1 MNNSTIRILTKT
13 MEQKISALPERI
25 RPWTT
30 EYKNIP
36 RTAIIT
42 GQNGC
47 GKTAFLL
54 YHSKDKNL
62 MYFSASSPIFPPE
75 SLYSFV
81 SDIFMMGYDGV
92 IIDDVHFAKDWNSG
106 LKDLSDNF
114 ADKIIWAASSSEQ
127 IFRKSKGELSKRY
140 TSIKMPLLSFR
151 EFLFLET
158 GELYPVYDF
167 ASKNLPVE
175 PDSKI
180 LSLFRK
186 YREYGTR
193 PVYKPDN
200 FEDKAVELMNEIF
213 FADIPFFMQTANDDN
228 LRLMK
233 AIANS
238 LLTSGSLKIPVRQ
251 LCSEW
256 TIGPEKLYQLLQI
269 MESSGIIKIIRAEN
283 DIKIMT
289 AGSKLFLSDSCLYK
303 AFCNEEA
310 IEREAFVTMCFSQL
324 GYEIEASK
332 AKSSIIVT
340 TSLRKGYNRYILD
353 IDGNSKKTRQH
364 DFLLKDNID
373 LGSENVIPFWL
384 LGMMW

>member
-1 MNNSTIRILTKT
+1 MNSSAFEKISKT
-13 MEQKISALPERI
+13 MERKIAALPERI

-30 EYKNIP
+30 EYKNVP

-42 GQNGC
+42 GLNGC
-47 GKTAFLL
+47 GKTTFLL

-62 MYFSASSPIFPPE
+62 MYFSASSPLFPPE
-75 SLYSFV
+75 SLYDFV

-92 IIDDVHFAKDWNSG
+92 IIDDVHFAKNWDTN
-106 LKDLSDNF
+106 LKDLCDNF
-114 ADKIIWAASSSEQ
+114 KDKIIWAADSSEQ
-127 IFRKSKGELSKRY
+127 IFRKSKGELSKRFS
-140 TSIKMPLLSFR
+140 SIKMPLLSFR
-151 EFLFLET
+151 EFLFIET

-167 ASKNLPVE
+167 VSSTLPVQ

-180 LSLFRK
+180 LFLFRK

-193 PVYKPDN
+193 PVYNQDN
-200 FEDKAVELMNEIF
+200 FEEKALELLNEVF
-213 FADIPFFMQTANDDN
+213 YADIPFFLQSVTEEN

-233 AIANS
+233 AIANA

-256 TIGPEKLYQLLQI
+256 SIGAEKLYQLLRV

-283 DIKIMT
+283 DTKIMT
-289 AGSKLFLSDSCLYK
+289 AGSKLFLADSCLYRAY
-303 AFCNEEA
+303 AFNED
-310 IEREAFVTMCFSQL
+310 IEREAFATMCFSQL
-324 GYEIEASK
+324 GYEIEATK
-332 AKSSIIVT
+332 NNGNLIVT

-353 IDGNSKKTRQH
+353 IAGNGKKTRQY
-364 DFLLKDNID
+364 DYLLKDNTD
-373 LGSENVIPFWL
+373 LPVDKTIPLWL